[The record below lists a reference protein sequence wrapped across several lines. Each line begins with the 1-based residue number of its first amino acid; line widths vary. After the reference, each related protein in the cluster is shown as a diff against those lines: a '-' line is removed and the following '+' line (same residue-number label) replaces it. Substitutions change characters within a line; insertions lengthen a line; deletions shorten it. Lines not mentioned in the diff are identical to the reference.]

1 MRWLCWTLLTLSGVL
16 GVAHADPPSR
26 VRRGRNPAAAVAR
39 SSMSVGWPNHG
50 SLDNGRHLA
59 ASDSVRILPGRTLQ
73 WGTEELVGLI
83 ERTALR
89 LKRRFQLP
97 LTVGDLSARA
107 GGRISRHR
115 SHQSGRDADLAFF
128 ARTAPARGAARP
140 VTLTDYVVF
149 DRNGLSLDGAM
160 RFDTARNW
168 SLVEALLTDPRVRVE
183 RLFVSTTLRALL
195 LQHARASHVS
205 TGIINLAANTLV
217 QPARVSP
224 HDNHFHL
231 RIACPGGDRQCH
243 TGVWLPPPPRR
254 RRVAAPASR
263 HPARPTAA
271 HGYAPRRRVTDR

>member
-26 VRRGRNPAAAVAR
+26 VRRGRNPVATAVGR
-39 SSMSVGWPNHG
+39 STASVGWPNHG
-50 SLDNGRHLA
+50 SLDHGQHLV
-59 ASDSVRILPGRTLQ
+59 ASDSVRLLPGRTLQ
-73 WGTEELVGLI
+73 WGTDELVGLI
-83 ERTALR
+83 ERCALR

-107 GGRISRHR
+107 GGPISRHR

-128 ARTAPARGAARP
+128 ARTAPARGTARA
-140 VTLTDYVVF
+140 VALTDYVVF

-183 RLFVSTTLRALL
+183 RIFVATTLRALL
-195 LQHARASHVS
+195 LQHARASRVS

-231 RIACPGGDRQCH
+231 RIACHAGDRQCH

-254 RRVAAPASR
+254 RAVAPTSR
-263 HPARPTAA
+263 RAARPTAA
-271 HGYAPRRRVTDR
+271 HGYAPGHRPTDR